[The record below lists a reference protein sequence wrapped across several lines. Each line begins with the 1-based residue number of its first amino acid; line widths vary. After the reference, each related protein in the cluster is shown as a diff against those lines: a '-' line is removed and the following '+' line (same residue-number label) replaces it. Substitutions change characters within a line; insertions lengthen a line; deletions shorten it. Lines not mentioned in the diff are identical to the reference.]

1 MPETQDKIGF
11 LAESNRNN
19 TKRGGREI
27 PDEPQDG
34 KIGTLHK
41 DDSNAKP
48 KGGSLPGDNTIVG
61 FRGGVGDAPSAR
73 RVNDHI
79 RKIADEY

>member
-11 LAESNRNN
+11 LTESSKNPM
-19 TKRGGREI
+19 KRGGREI

-41 DDSNAKP
+41 DNRNAKP

-61 FRGGVGDAPSAR
+61 FRESIRDAPTAR
-73 RVNDHI
+73 RANDHV